1 MGPERAK
8 IASTRVENFTS
19 AISECRCVRVSLCV
33 NDFDAPL
40 NMPAKSQTRS
50 PSILYRLGIKIENEY
65 QHNEAEDQEPSKEL
79 GM

>member
-1 MGPERAK
+1 M
-8 IASTRVENFTS
+8 
-19 AISECRCVRVSLCV
+19 SLCV

-50 PSILYRLGIKIENEY
+50 PSILYRLGITIGNEY
-65 QHNEAEDQEPSKEL
+65 QHNEAEDQEPGKEL